1 MIPVRPLR
9 DVLFALAI
17 AASLATIGSGLL
29 AAVGSAN
36 PAHGKTV
43 KAGHKKHVRKRSAR
57 KTAGPRGKPGAT
69 GPQGPQ
75 GPTGASGAN
84 GSARAYGLVI
94 GRAIPVATA
103 GISPYLHNVSVQ
115 TGVSG
120 SPQGTYCLALAP
132 GISSAGAVVTVGP
145 AEPPSSASP
154 PPGTEIVLPY
164 VSWLSGAPD
173 CPNGQLEVRTFSYN
187 IVAGNLTL
195 SPSNY
200 VSFSFVIP

>member
-9 DVLFALAI
+9 DVLFALAVV
-17 AASLATIGSGLL
+17 ASLATICGGFF
-29 AAVGSAN
+29 AAAGSAN
-36 PAHGKTV
+36 SAHSKA
-43 KAGHKKHVRKRSAR
+43 KAGHKKHARKRSAR
-57 KTAGPRGKPGAT
+57 KTPGPRGKPGAT

-75 GPTGASGAN
+75 GPTGAPGAN
-84 GSARAYGLVI
+84 GSTRAYGLVI

-103 GISPYLHNVSVQ
+103 GASPYLHNVTIQ

-120 SPQGTYCLALAP
+120 SPQGVYCLAPAP

-145 AEPPSSASP
+145 AELPSSASP

-164 VSWLSGAPD
+164 VSWPSGAPD
-173 CPNGQLEVRTFSYN
+173 CVNGQLEVRTFSYT
-187 IVAGNLTL
+187 IVAGSLTL
-195 SPSNY
+195 SPSDY

>member
-1 MIPVRPLR
+1 VIPVRPLR
-9 DVLFALAI
+9 DVLFALAVV
-17 AASLATIGSGLL
+17 ASLATVGGGLL
-29 AAVGSAN
+29 AAAGSAN
-36 PAHGKTV
+36 SAHGKTA
-43 KAGHKKHVRKRSAR
+43 KAGHKKNARKRSAR
-57 KTAGPRGKPGAT
+57 KTPGPRGKPGAT

-75 GPTGASGAN
+75 GPTGVPGAN

-103 GISPYLHNVSVQ
+103 GASPYLHNVTIQ

-120 SPQGTYCLALAP
+120 SPQGTYCLAPAP
-132 GISSAGAVVTVGP
+132 GISSAGVVVTVGP
-145 AEPPSSASP
+145 AELPSSASP

-173 CPNGQLEVRTFSYN
+173 CNNGQLEVRTFSYT

-195 SPSNY
+195 SPSDY